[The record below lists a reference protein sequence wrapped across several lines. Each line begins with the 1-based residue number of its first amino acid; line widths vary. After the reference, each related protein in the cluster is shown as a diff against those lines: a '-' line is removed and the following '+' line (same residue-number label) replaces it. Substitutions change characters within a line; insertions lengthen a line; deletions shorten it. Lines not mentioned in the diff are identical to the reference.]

1 MKVLWLPS
9 IDSTNSEALRR
20 LPELPSG
27 TVLAAREQTAGRGQR
42 GNSWFV
48 EPGKNLTFSIV
59 LKFRE
64 GELPASRAHELN
76 YLISCA
82 VAAFLQECGIE
93 PRVKWPNDIYVG
105 RRKICGI
112 LIENSLC
119 GSSVAASVIGVGLN
133 INQQEFPQVA
143 LATSLSL
150 CTGREWELEPCLDAL
165 LGHFERLLAL
175 GASAARETYS
185 SLLFQKGVPARYR
198 DLLREEEFTG
208 IIEGVEPDGRLRLR
222 STAEEERQYRFKEIS
237 YIL

>member
-9 IDSTNSEALRR
+9 TDSTNSEALRR
-20 LPELPSG
+20 LPELSSG

-42 GNSWFV
+42 GNSWFA
-48 EPGKNLTFSIV
+48 EPGKNLTFSLV

-150 CTGREWELEPCLDAL
+150 CTGREWELEPCLDTL
-165 LGHFERLLAL
+165 LGHFERLRAL
-175 GASAARETYS
+175 EASALMEAYS

-208 IIEGVEPDGRLRLR
+208 VIGGVEPDGRLRVR
-222 STAEEERQYRFKEIS
+222 SAAGEERLYRFKEIS

>member
-64 GELPASRAHELN
+64 GELPASRAHELS

-82 VAAFLQECGIE
+82 VVAFLQGCGVQ

-119 GSSVAASVIGVGLN
+119 GSNIAASVIGVGVN
-133 INQQEFPQVA
+133 VNQQEFPQVA
-143 LATSLSL
+143 LATSLCL

-208 IIEGVEPDGRLRLR
+208 IIEDVEPDGRLRVR
-222 STAEEERQYRFKEIS
+222 SASGEERLYRFKEIS